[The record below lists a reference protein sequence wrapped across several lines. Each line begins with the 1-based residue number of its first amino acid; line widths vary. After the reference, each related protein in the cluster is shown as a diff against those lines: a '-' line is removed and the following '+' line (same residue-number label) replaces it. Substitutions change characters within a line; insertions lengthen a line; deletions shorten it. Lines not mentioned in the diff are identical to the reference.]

1 MSKNHSSSSSTS
13 MPKQSPKG
21 VIKSIK
27 YVYESSSQE
36 TETLVAIRHD
46 HDLQSLTSKRRYM
59 RRGSKAPSMFM
70 RSGNLRYEASSL
82 SHERDAPR
90 MKHCRVDRT
99 PAVLRPLARSRS
111 ASLRLDLPSL
121 LPSRELTLFYAS
133 AMSHQPQQPLQR
145 RQSVC

>member
-1 MSKNHSSSSSTS
+1 MSKNHSSSSSTL
-13 MPKQSPKG
+13 MPKQTPKG
-21 VIKSIK
+21 VTKSIK

-36 TETLVAIRHD
+36 TGTLAARHD